1 MQCHSDGDGVA
12 GDKERLNIQTLHE
25 NSGQID
31 PSFVSL
37 SLISQEK
44 QISPFS
50 HIGYE
55 CSPQKCT
62 PFHITSHIWPKKYRP
77 LTTRRRH
84 QHFFFSWPLSR
95 KISEELKQ
103 NFVETHLQKGFP
115 QKKPHPY
122 SQKTQKQIKSQQQPQ
137 Q

>member
-12 GDKERLNIQTLHE
+12 GDKERLNIQTLRE

-44 QISPFS
+44 QTENPQIPSSPFS
-50 HIGYE
+50 HIGYG

-62 PFHITSHIWPKKYRP
+62 PFHITSHI
-77 LTTRRRH
+77 
-84 QHFFFSWPLSR
+84 
-95 KISEELKQ
+95 
-103 NFVETHLQKGFP
+103 
-115 QKKPHPY
+115 
-122 SQKTQKQIKSQQQPQ
+122 
-137 Q
+137 